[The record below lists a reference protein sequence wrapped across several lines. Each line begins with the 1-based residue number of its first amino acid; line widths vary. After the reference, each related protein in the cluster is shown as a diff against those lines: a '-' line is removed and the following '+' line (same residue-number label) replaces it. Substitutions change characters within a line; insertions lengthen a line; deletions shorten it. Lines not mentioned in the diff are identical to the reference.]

1 MTSSSSFFKSL
12 GDSAH
17 AVTLVSTLAFTYMA
31 GRYMNDSNDTFFDTS
46 WKRDGFCVAHAEV
59 EYWNSHDVCL
69 YLDMV
74 MAALLGLVY
83 LALRDTPG
91 MEAANMFL
99 FANIPGIVGHGIGH
113 GAVGKQMRDLGL
125 EGLEAAAAATQKGFF
140 DADQTSMNIAQQ
152 LGLFFV
158 FWAGLLKASMINIQ
172 TKYLIPCVMV
182 AMVGNTLVPA
192 NFGFTYVQTI
202 LVLTFSMNQLMRPA
216 SEKDYFYA
224 TYPLFV
230 GFPLT
235 LVGWMESTQCSK
247 FVRDY
252 MYGHVVYDAYIP
264 IANLAWY
271 LVCYG
276 RVQGI
281 NAQKLGKTTK
291 TE

>member
-1 MTSSSSFFKSL
+1 MTSSSFTSL
-12 GDSAH
+12 GDFGH
-17 AVTLVSTLAFTYMA
+17 AVTLLSTFAFTYMT
-31 GRYMNDSNDTFFDTS
+31 GRYMNDPNDTFFDAS

-69 YLDMV
+69 YVDV
-74 MAALLGLVY
+74 AMATLLGLVY
-83 LALRDTPG
+83 LGLHKTPG
-91 MEAANMFL
+91 MEAANTLL
-99 FANIPGIVGHGIGH
+99 FSNIPGILGHGIGH
-113 GAVGKQMRDLGL
+113 GAVGKQIR
-125 EGLEAAAAATQKGFF
+125 ESGLEAASAVGTEFL
-140 DADQTSMNIAQQ
+140 ADKTSMEIVQS
-152 LGLFFV
+152 LGLFLV
-158 FWAGLLKASMINIQ
+158 FWAMLLKASMNNIQ
-172 TKYLIPCVMV
+172 IKYLIPCVLV
-182 AMVGNTLVPA
+182 AMVGNALVPG

-202 LVLTFSMNQLMRPA
+202 LLLAFSMNQLLRPS

-235 LVGWMESTQCSK
+235 LVGWMESTQCSN

-264 IANLAWY
+264 IATLVWY
-271 LVCYG
+271 LVCYA

-281 NAQKLGKTTK
+281 TVQKLDKTTK

>member
-1 MTSSSSFFKSL
+1 MTSSSSFFTSL

-31 GRYMNDSNDTFFDTS
+31 GRYMNDSNDTFFDAS

-69 YLDMV
+69 YVDAA

-83 LALRDTPG
+83 LALHKMPG
-91 MEAANMFL
+91 MEAANALL
-99 FANIPGIVGHGIGH
+99 FANIPGILGHGIGH
-113 GAVGKQMRDLGL
+113 GLVGKQIR
-125 EGLEAAAAATQKGFF
+125 EFGLEAASPSFSDLVAN
-140 DADQTSMNIAQQ
+140 QTSMEIAQA
-152 LGLFFV
+152 LGLFLV
-158 FWAGLLKASMINIQ
+158 FWAGLLKASMNNIQ
-172 TKYLIPCVMV
+172 TKYLIPCVLV
-182 AMVGNTLVPA
+182 AIAGNTLVPA

-202 LVLTFSMNQLMRPA
+202 LMLAFSINQLLRPA
-216 SEKDYFYA
+216 SEKDYVYA
-224 TYPLFV
+224 TFPLFV

-235 LVGWMESTQCSK
+235 LVGWMESTQCSN

-264 IANLAWY
+264 IASLAWY
-271 LVCYG
+271 LVCYA
-276 RVQGI
+276 RVQGA
-281 NAQKLGKTTK
+281 NVQKRGKTTK